1 VKSARDLLAS
11 AEQSERVALA
21 RYREGVGSI
30 LDSLAA
36 QAALA
41 EARSEVI
48 SAHADWFVAA
58 ARLARA
64 TGTLGPEPP
73 AAGTGEGSP

>member
-1 VKSARDLLAS
+1 
-11 AEQSERVALA
+11 
-21 RYREGVGSI
+21 VGSI

-36 QAALA
+36 QRALA

-64 TGTLGPEPP
+64 TGTLGPE
-73 AAGTGEGSP
+73 ATATGEGSP